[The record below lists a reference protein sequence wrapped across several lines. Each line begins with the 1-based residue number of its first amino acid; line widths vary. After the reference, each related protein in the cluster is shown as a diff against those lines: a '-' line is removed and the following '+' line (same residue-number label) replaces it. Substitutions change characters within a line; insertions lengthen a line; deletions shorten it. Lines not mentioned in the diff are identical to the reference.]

1 MVRATIALFSSLCF
15 LSLVP
20 CLADDDTNDKP
31 ASENESSSINTSL
44 LGSRM
49 TASATALQFEGE
61 RALEVGNL
69 ERALTLLKRSME
81 IDDDDCNTRLIYAK
95 TLEAKLRTQQERDP
109 ELFKECVK
117 EWLIV
122 MRDEVGDQKG
132 VGIHGVSFLNSYYDD
147 EDREML
153 AKKHLIKLAGS
164 APRAWETDAH
174 YLAKVLRPS
183 AALVKGKVV
192 DKDKTKD
199 EGEK

>member
-20 CLADDDTNDKP
+20 CLGDEDTNDKP

-49 TASATALQFEGE
+49 TGSATSLQFEGE

-81 IDDDDCNTRLIYAK
+81 INDDDCNTRLIYAK
-95 TLEAKLRTQQERDP
+95 ALEAKLRTQQERDP
-109 ELFKECVK
+109 ALFKECVTQ
-117 EWLIV
+117 WLVV

-153 AKKHLIKLAGS
+153 AKKHLIKLTGS

-174 YLAKVLRPS
+174 YLAKVLHPS
-183 AALVKGKVV
+183 SALVKGKVV
-192 DKDKTKD
+192 DADKTKD